1 MEPGVITIDKNVLKM
16 LSKAQTVT
24 NPKFK
29 MTQID
34 GNRFM
39 FHDTEISLEGK
50 MMIFPDGYEV
60 ELTPNILDAL
70 TNKDN
75 DLKGLTSSEKSDFIN
90 ILRTTN
96 SLQSGD
102 RRSKRGKALDN
113 INTLL
118 CGFARRGSGLPHS
131 GLRTPLRAA
140 PMMRESPIATLQSN
154 ITPSPSFREEVD
166 SDDDDVYNSFD
177 EQEGEW
183 FHQAQFLSSDPSEL
197 VKKLTVLNGLKEA
210 GNDNTM
216 TEFTAIAD
224 ELLRQNIIN
233 KEEHFQLISLS

>member
-1 MEPGVITIDKNVLKM
+1 M

-39 FHDTEISLEGK
+39 FHETEILLEGK
-50 MMIFPDGYEV
+50 VMKFPDGYEV

-75 DLKGLTSSEKSDFIN
+75 DLKGLTSTEKSDFIN
-90 ILRTTN
+90 ILRATN

-102 RRSKRGKALDN
+102 RRSKRGNALDKMN
-113 INTLL
+113 ELS
-118 CGFARRGSGLPHS
+118 F
-131 GLRTPLRAA
+131 TPLRAA
-140 PMMRESPIATLQSN
+140 QWASPMMRESPIATLQSN

-177 EQEGEW
+177 EQEGSEDNGASVRGSG
-183 FHQAQFLSSDPSEL
+183 FTRQFLSSDANEL
-197 VKKLTVLNGLKEA
+197 VKRSTVLNGLKEA
-210 GNDNTM
+210 GNDNTR

-224 ELLRQNIIN
+224 ELLRQHIIN
-233 KEEHFQLISLS
+233 KDEHLQLISLS

>member
-1 MEPGVITIDKNVLKM
+1 M
-16 LSKAQTVT
+16 LSKAQTVA
-24 NPKFK
+24 NPKFRI
-29 MTQID
+29 TPID

-39 FHDTEISLEGK
+39 FHETEILLEGK
-50 MMIFPDGYEV
+50 VMKFPDGYEV

-75 DLKGLTSSEKSDFIN
+75 DLKGLTSAEQSDFIN
-90 ILRTTN
+90 ILRATN

-102 RRSKRGKALDN
+102 RRSKRGKALDKMN
-113 INTLL
+113 ELL
-118 CGFARRGSGLPHS
+118 F
-131 GLRTPLRAA
+131 TPLRAA
-140 PMMRESPIATLQSN
+140 QWASPMMRESPIATLQSN

-177 EQEGEW
+177 EQEGSG
-183 FHQAQFLSSDPSEL
+183 FTRQFLSSDPSEL
-197 VKKLTVLNGLKEA
+197 VERLTVLNGLKEA

-224 ELLRQNIIN
+224 ELLRQDIIN

>member
-1 MEPGVITIDKNVLKM
+1 
-16 LSKAQTVT
+16 
-24 NPKFK
+24 
-29 MTQID
+29 
-34 GNRFM
+34 
-39 FHDTEISLEGK
+39 

-75 DLKGLTSSEKSDFIN
+75 NLKGLTSTEKSDFIN

-102 RRSKRGKALDN
+102 RRSKRGKALAN

-118 CGFARRGSGLPHS
+118 F
-131 GLRTPLRAA
+131 TPPTTRAA
-140 PMMRESPIATLQSN
+140 PMMRQSPIATLQSN
-154 ITPSPSFREEVD
+154 IETPSPSFED
-166 SDDDDVYNSFD
+166 SDDVYNSLD
-177 EQEGEW
+177 EEEGAEGSKDSEASEVAGAASARGSG
-183 FHQAQFLSSDPSEL
+183 FKQFLSSDPSEL

-233 KEEHFQLISLS
+233 KEEHFQLISL